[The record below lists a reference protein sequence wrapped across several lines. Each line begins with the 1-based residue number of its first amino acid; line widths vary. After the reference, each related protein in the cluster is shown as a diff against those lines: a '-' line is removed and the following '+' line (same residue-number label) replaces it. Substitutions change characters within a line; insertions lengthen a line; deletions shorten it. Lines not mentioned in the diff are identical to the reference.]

1 MEVAYTCSDEKD
13 AQNKEKKK
21 KKEEEGGKERIKKNL
36 HTYSLVLFIRSGKS
50 LKSRAGR
57 NPLSK

>member
-21 KKEEEGGKERIKKNL
+21 KKEEEGGKERIKKKSSHL
-36 HTYSLVLFIRSGKS
+36 LTSLIYQEWEEPEV
-50 LKSRAGR
+50 
-57 NPLSK
+57 